1 MIILTMPVYN
11 EADGIEEFINEL
23 DRALPAGVL
32 LQVVDDASSDST
44 LARLESVDLPLGRLR
59 ILQNSANVGHGPTTL
74 RGLREALIND
84 VDVVASIDG
93 DGQFDAADVAGLLER
108 LDEEWD
114 VLEGCRFGRTDPW
127 FRKVT
132 SKVTAFLVALRCG
145 RLSTDTN
152 TPLRI
157 YRREVLEALLDGI
170 PENCG
175 AKSVDFRAEQATRA
189 ACDRGT
195 GSVSRATRRSGDGHN
210 VGIATG
216 LDTHRA
222 VRPVPLACLPAVL
235 DGFCILTGHNPL
247 SATYYKGRAVGPCGC
262 RCASGTT
269 ICLSTLFCTTQRSI

>member
-1 MIILTMPVYN
+1 VIILTMPVYN

-23 DRALPAGVL
+23 DRALPARVL

-59 ILQNSANVGHGPTTL
+59 ILQNSVNVGHGPTTL

-93 DGQFDAADVAGLLER
+93 DGQFAAADVAGLLER

-145 RLSTDTN
+145 RFPTDAN

-170 PENCG
+170 PENFAVPNLLISARSRRRGLRVIEAPVRSRVRRG
-175 AKSVDFRAEQATRA
+175 AA
-189 ACDRGT
+189 
-195 GSVSRATRRSGDGHN
+195 
-210 VGIATG
+210 ATG
-216 LDTHRA
+216 TTWGSRRA
-222 VRPVPLACLPAVL
+222 SIPTGRFVR
-235 DGFCILTGHNPL
+235 FCWRAFRQFWTV
-247 SATYYKGRAVGPCGC
+247 SA
-262 RCASGTT
+262 S
-269 ICLSTLFCTTQRSI
+269 